1 MAETDVTAD
10 VTLVEKRDDLTPVEF
25 YQIIEKA
32 NHRLEKYDLQQAY
45 AAPYKI
51 SRYAPGA
58 MSLLQ
63 NFGPRN
69 RGTSERGI

>member
-58 MSLLQ
+58 KTHAIPS
-63 NFGPRN
+63 
-69 RGTSERGI
+69 